1 MKLNIGEIIRKY
13 RRMKD
18 WTQEQFAEKLDVSY
32 QSVSRWENGLTYP
45 DIEFLPTI
53 AELFGIS
60 MDELMGLSKSAREE
74 RLQQKWD
81 EYKKLADP
89 EEAYGFLKE
98 MRKEF
103 RNEWSI
109 PHAMLELINENRFHL
124 DELQSLTMEILENCT
139 YFDIRWDAVK
149 YYLYTADEK
158 EITPEFLHKYTS
170 YLDRYTLLEKRYLE
184 LEDWDNYESHRQTN
198 LVSSLQRIFNER
210 LRKGYHASAE
220 NSAWAQ
226 KKALEILNL
235 LTDDYSGEIMNT
247 CPDLWFTDKLYL
259 GLRYSAALAS
269 SGKQVE
275 ALNILEKTIELVE
288 NTWKLADGSELTY
301 RCKTLD
307 LVTAKIFTQH
317 DTIDGLVSKSIQSYN
332 KNTKDLFDDEFY
344 LPWNVL
350 EHSDGWEWFDPI
362 RNEERYQNCILRLKK
377 LGYPTIYN

>member
-18 WTQEQFAEKLDVSY
+18 WTQEQFAEMLGVSF
-32 QSVSRWENGLTYP
+32 QSVSRWENGSTYP

-53 AELFGIS
+53 ASLFEIS
-60 MDELMGLSKSAREE
+60 MDELMGFSKEAQEE
-74 RLQQKWD
+74 RLQQRWN
-81 EYKKLADP
+81 EYNNITDP
-89 EEAYGFLKE
+89 EEAYAFLIE
-98 MRKEF
+98 LRKEF

-109 PHAMLELINENRFHL
+109 PHAMLELIYENRFHME
-124 DELQSLTMEILENCT
+124 ELQPITMDILENCK

-149 YYLYTADEK
+149 LYLYTADEK
-158 EITPEFLHKYTS
+158 DITPEFLYKYTS

-184 LEDWDNYESHRQTN
+184 LEDWDNYESQRQTN
-198 LVSSLQRIFNER
+198 LVLSLQRIFNER
-210 LRKGYHASAE
+210 LRKGYHSSAE

-226 KKALEILNL
+226 KKSLEILNL

-247 CPDLWFTDKLYL
+247 EPDLWFSDKIYL

-269 SGKQVE
+269 SGKQEE
-275 ALNILEKTIELVE
+275 ALNILEKTVELIEI
-288 NTWKLADGSELTY
+288 TWQLADGSELTY

-307 LVTAKIFTQH
+307 LVTAKIFTKQ

-344 LPWNVL
+344 LPWYVL

-377 LGYPTIYN
+377 LAYPTIYN